1 MEIDDQTAQ
10 AAWVAGR
17 IGLGSPPM
25 SVLQLLGSAV
35 DGGAETYFT
44 DLTRVLSAAR
54 TDQVAVIRAH
64 AVRQSALQDAHIPTT
79 IARFGSQLDL
89 FTKGKIRQVAR
100 VSEAKVLLAW
110 MNRAASH
117 APKGPWARIGRLG
130 GYYDLKYYR
139 GFDALVANTPDIA
152 AWVLAQGWPQ
162 DRIHYIPNFAEAG
175 SLETVDR
182 AALDTPADVPLLL
195 SMGRLHEVK
204 AHDISLKALALIP
217 DAYLWIAG
225 TGPLEAELKTLA
237 QSLGV
242 AERVRFLGW
251 RNDAAALYRTADA
264 CLFPSRFE
272 PLGNVVIQCW
282 ANSLPVIA
290 AASQGPLQL
299 IRPGQ
304 DGLLVPIDDAP
315 ALAAAARR
323 VLAEPALREQ
333 MVQQGLIRMD
343 GEFSK
348 AAVVAQWQALFAHY
362 GDRPCAP

>member
-1 MEIDDQTAQ
+1 MT
-10 AAWVAGR
+10 
-17 IGLGSPPM
+17 
-25 SVLQLLGSAV
+25 VLQLLGSAI

-44 DLTRVLSAAR
+44 DLTRGLAAAG

-64 AVRQSALQDAHIPTT
+64 AARQSALQDAQIPTT

-89 FTKGKIRQVAR
+89 FTKGKVRTVAR
-100 VSEAKVLLAW
+100 ASRAKVLLAW

-117 APKGPWARIGRLG
+117 APSGPWARIGRLG

-139 GFDALVANTPDIA
+139 GFDALVANTRDITD
-152 AWVLAQGWPQ
+152 WILAQGWPQ
-162 DRIHYIPNFAEAG
+162 DRVHYIPNFAEAG
-175 SLETVDR
+175 SQETVDR
-182 AALDTPADVPLLL
+182 ASLDTPSDVPLLL

-217 DAYLWIAG
+217 QAYLWIAG
-225 TGPLEAELKTLA
+225 TGPLEAELKALA

-242 AERVRFLGW
+242 ADRVRFLGW

-282 ANSLPVIA
+282 ANGLPVIA
-290 AASQGPLQL
+290 AASQGPSQL

-315 ALAAAARR
+315 ALATAARR
-323 VLAEPALREQ
+323 VLAEPALRDQ

-348 AAVVAQWQALFAHY
+348 AAVIAQWQALFAHY

>member
-1 MEIDDQTAQ
+1 
-10 AAWVAGR
+10 
-17 IGLGSPPM
+17 M
-25 SVLQLLGSAV
+25 SVLQLLGSAI

-44 DLTRVLSAAR
+44 DLTRGLAAAG

-64 AVRQSALQDAHIPTT
+64 AARQSALQDAQIPTT

-89 FTKGKIRQVAR
+89 FTKGKVRTVAR
-100 VSEAKVLLAW
+100 ASRAKVLLAW

-117 APKGPWARIGRLG
+117 APSGPWARIGRLG

-139 GFDALVANTPDIA
+139 GFHALVANTRDITD
-152 AWVLAQGWPQ
+152 WILAQGWPK
-162 DRIHYIPNFAEAG
+162 DRVHYIPNFAEAG
-175 SLETVDR
+175 PLETVDR
-182 AALDTPADVPLLL
+182 ASLDTPSDVPLLL

-217 DAYLWIAG
+217 QAYLWIAG
-225 TGPLEAELKTLA
+225 TGPLEAELKALA

-242 AERVRFLGW
+242 ADRVRFLGW

-282 ANSLPVIA
+282 ANGLPVIA
-290 AASQGPLQL
+290 AASQGPSQL
-299 IRPGQ
+299 ITPGQ

-315 ALAAAARR
+315 ALATAARR
-323 VLAEPALREQ
+323 VLAEPALRDQ

-348 AAVVAQWQALFAHY
+348 AAVIAQWQALFAHY

>member
-1 MEIDDQTAQ
+1 
-10 AAWVAGR
+10 
-17 IGLGSPPM
+17 M
-25 SVLQLLGSAV
+25 SVLQLLGSAI

-44 DLTRVLSAAR
+44 DLTRGLAAAG

-64 AVRQSALQDAHIPTT
+64 AARKSALQDAQIPTT

-89 FTKGKIRQVAR
+89 FTKGKIRTVAR
-100 VSEAKVLLAW
+100 ASRAKVLLAW

-117 APKGPWARIGRLG
+117 APSGPWARIGRLG
-130 GYYDLKYYR
+130 GYYDLRYYR
-139 GFDALVANTPDIA
+139 GFDALVANTRDITD
-152 AWVLAQGWPQ
+152 WILAQGWPQ
-162 DRIHYIPNFAEAG
+162 DRVHYIPNFAEAG
-175 SLETVDR
+175 SQETVDR
-182 AALDTPADVPLLL
+182 ASLDTPSDVPLLL

-217 DAYLWIAG
+217 QAYLWIAG
-225 TGPLEAELKTLA
+225 TGPLEAELKALA

-242 AERVRFLGW
+242 SDRVRFLGW

-282 ANSLPVIA
+282 ANGLPVIA
-290 AASQGPLQL
+290 AASQGPSQL

-315 ALAAAARR
+315 ALATAARR
-323 VLAEPALREQ
+323 VLAEPALRDQ

-348 AAVVAQWQALFAHY
+348 AAVIAQWQALFAHY

>member
-1 MEIDDQTAQ
+1 
-10 AAWVAGR
+10 
-17 IGLGSPPM
+17 M
-25 SVLQLLGSAV
+25 SVLQLLGSAI

-44 DLTRVLSAAR
+44 DLTRGLAAAG

-64 AVRQSALQDAHIPTT
+64 AARQSALQDAQIPTT

-89 FTKGKIRQVAR
+89 FTKGKIRTVAR
-100 VSEAKVLLAW
+100 ASRAKVLLAW
-110 MNRAASH
+110 MNRAANH
-117 APKGPWARIGRLG
+117 APSGPWARIGRLG

-139 GFDALVANTPDIA
+139 GFDALVANTRDITD
-152 AWVLAQGWPQ
+152 WILAQGWPQ
-162 DRIHYIPNFAEAG
+162 DRVHYIPNFAEAG
-175 SLETVDR
+175 SQETVDR
-182 AALDTPADVPLLL
+182 ASLDTPSDVPLLL

-204 AHDISLKALALIP
+204 AHDISLEALALIP
-217 DAYLWIAG
+217 QAYLWIAG
-225 TGPLEAELKTLA
+225 TGPLEAELKALA

-242 AERVRFLGW
+242 ADRVRFLGW

-282 ANSLPVIA
+282 ANGLPVIA
-290 AASQGPLQL
+290 AASQGPSQL
-299 IRPGQ
+299 ITPGQ

-315 ALAAAARR
+315 ALATAARR
-323 VLAEPALREQ
+323 VLAEPALRDQ
-333 MVQQGLIRMD
+333 MVHQGLIRMD

-348 AAVVAQWQALFAHY
+348 AAVIAQWQALFAHY

>member
-1 MEIDDQTAQ
+1 
-10 AAWVAGR
+10 
-17 IGLGSPPM
+17 M
-25 SVLQLLGSAV
+25 SVLQLLGSAI

-44 DLTRVLSAAR
+44 DLTRALAQAR

-64 AVRQSALQDAHIPTT
+64 AARQSVLQDARISTT

-89 FTKGKIRQVAR
+89 LSKGQIRQVAR
-100 VSEAKVLLAW
+100 ASKAKVLLAW

-117 APKGPWARIGRLG
+117 APAGPWARIGRLG

-139 GFDALVANTPDIA
+139 GFDALVANTRDIA
-152 AWVLAQGWPQ
+152 DWILAQGWPQ
-162 DRIHYIPNFAEAG
+162 DQVHYIPNFAEAG

-182 AALDTPADVPLLL
+182 ASLDTPSDVPLLL

-217 DAYLWIAG
+217 QAYLWIAG
-225 TGPLEAELKTLA
+225 TGPLEAKLKALA

-242 AERVRFLGW
+242 SDRVRFLGW
-251 RNDAAALYRTADA
+251 RNDPAALYRTADA

-282 ANSLPVIA
+282 ANGLPVIA

-315 ALAAAARR
+315 ALATAARR
-323 VLAEPALREQ
+323 VLAEPALRDQ

-348 AAVVAQWQALFAHY
+348 AVVVAQWQALFAHY
-362 GDRPCAP
+362 GDLPCAP

>member
-1 MEIDDQTAQ
+1 
-10 AAWVAGR
+10 
-17 IGLGSPPM
+17 M
-25 SVLQLLGSAV
+25 SILQLLGSAT

-44 DLTRVLSAAR
+44 DLTRALASAR

-64 AVRQSALQDAHIPTT
+64 ALRQSALQDARIPTT

-89 FTKGKIRQVAR
+89 FTKGKIRQVAQTNK
-100 VSEAKVLLAW
+100 AKVLLAW

-117 APKGPWARIGRLG
+117 SPAGPWARIGRLG

-139 GFDALVANTPDIA
+139 GFDALVANTRDITN
-152 AWVLAQGWPQ
+152 WILAQGWPQ
-162 DRIHYIPNFAEAG
+162 DRVHYIPNFAEAG
-175 SLETVDR
+175 ALDTVDR
-182 AALDTPADVPLLL
+182 AALDTPSDVPLLL

-217 DAYLWIAG
+217 KAYLWIAG
-225 TGPLEAELKTLA
+225 TGPLEAELKALA

-242 AERVRFLGW
+242 AQRVRFLGW

-290 AASQGPLQL
+290 AASQGPSQL
-299 IRPGQ
+299 IRQGQ
-304 DGLLVPIDDAP
+304 DGLLVPIDDVE
-315 ALAAAARR
+315 ALAAAGRR
-323 VLAEPALREQ
+323 VLAEPELRDQ
-333 MVQQGLIRMD
+333 MVQQGLMRME

-362 GDRPCAP
+362 GDLPCAP

>member
-1 MEIDDQTAQ
+1 MT
-10 AAWVAGR
+10 
-17 IGLGSPPM
+17 
-25 SVLQLLGSAV
+25 VLQLLGSAI

-44 DLTRVLSAAR
+44 DLTRGLAAAG

-64 AVRQSALQDAHIPTT
+64 AARQSALQDSQIPTT

-89 FTKGKIRQVAR
+89 FTKGKVRTVAR
-100 VSEAKVLLAW
+100 ASRAKVLLAW

-117 APKGPWARIGRLG
+117 APSGPWARIGRLG

-139 GFDALVANTPDIA
+139 GFDALVANTRDITD
-152 AWVLAQGWPQ
+152 WILAQGWPQ
-162 DRIHYIPNFAEAG
+162 DRVHYIPNFAEAG
-175 SLETVDR
+175 SRETVDR
-182 AALDTPADVPLLL
+182 ASLDTPSDVPLLL

-217 DAYLWIAG
+217 EAYLWIAG
-225 TGPLEAELKTLA
+225 TGPLEAELKALA

-242 AERVRFLGW
+242 ADRVRFLGW

-282 ANSLPVIA
+282 ANGLPVIA
-290 AASQGPLQL
+290 AASQGPSQL

-315 ALAAAARR
+315 ALATAARR
-323 VLAEPALREQ
+323 VLAEPALRDQ

-348 AAVVAQWQALFAHY
+348 AAVIAQWQALFTHY

>member
-1 MEIDDQTAQ
+1 
-10 AAWVAGR
+10 
-17 IGLGSPPM
+17 M
-25 SVLQLLGSAV
+25 SVLQLLGSAI

-44 DLTRVLSAAR
+44 DLTRGLAAAG

-64 AVRQSALQDAHIPTT
+64 AARQSALQDAQIPTT

-89 FTKGKIRQVAR
+89 FTKGKIRTVAR
-100 VSEAKVLLAW
+100 ASRAKVLLAW

-117 APKGPWARIGRLG
+117 APSGPWARIGRLG

-139 GFDALVANTPDIA
+139 GFHALVANTRDITD
-152 AWVLAQGWPQ
+152 WILAQGWPK
-162 DRIHYIPNFAEAG
+162 DRVHYIPNFAEAG
-175 SLETVDR
+175 PLETVDR
-182 AALDTPADVPLLL
+182 ASLDTPSDVPLLL

-217 DAYLWIAG
+217 QAYLWIAG
-225 TGPLEAELKTLA
+225 TGPLEAELKALA

-242 AERVRFLGW
+242 AQRVRFLGW

-282 ANSLPVIA
+282 ANGLPVIA
-290 AASQGPLQL
+290 AASQGPSQL

-323 VLAEPALREQ
+323 VLAEPALRDQ
-333 MVQQGLIRMD
+333 MVQQGLLRMD

>member
-1 MEIDDQTAQ
+1 
-10 AAWVAGR
+10 
-17 IGLGSPPM
+17 M
-25 SVLQLLGSAV
+25 SVLQLLGSAI

-44 DLTRVLSAAR
+44 DLTRGLGAAG

-64 AVRQSALQDAHIPTT
+64 AARQSALQDAQIPTT

-89 FTKGKIRQVAR
+89 FTKGKVRTVAR
-100 VSEAKVLLAW
+100 ASRAKVLLAW

-117 APKGPWARIGRLG
+117 APSGPWARIGRLG

-139 GFDALVANTPDIA
+139 GFHALVANTRDITD
-152 AWVLAQGWPQ
+152 WILAQGWPQ
-162 DRIHYIPNFAEAG
+162 DRVHYIPNFAEAG
-175 SLETVDR
+175 SQETVDR
-182 AALDTPADVPLLL
+182 ASLDTPSDVPLLL

-217 DAYLWIAG
+217 QAYLWIAG
-225 TGPLEAELKTLA
+225 TGPLEAELKALA

-242 AERVRFLGW
+242 ADRVRFLGW

-282 ANSLPVIA
+282 ANGLPVIA
-290 AASQGPLQL
+290 AASQGPSQL
-299 IRPGQ
+299 ITPGQ

-315 ALAAAARR
+315 ALATAARR
-323 VLAEPALREQ
+323 VLAEPALRDQ

-348 AAVVAQWQALFAHY
+348 AAVIAQWQALFAHY

>member
-1 MEIDDQTAQ
+1 
-10 AAWVAGR
+10 
-17 IGLGSPPM
+17 M
-25 SVLQLLGSAV
+25 SVLQLLGSAI

-44 DLTRVLSAAR
+44 DLTRGLAAAG

-64 AVRQSALQDAHIPTT
+64 AARQSALQDAQIPTT

-89 FTKGKIRQVAR
+89 FTKGKVRTVAR
-100 VSEAKVLLAW
+100 ASRAKVLLAW

-117 APKGPWARIGRLG
+117 APSGPWARIGRLG

-139 GFDALVANTPDIA
+139 GFHALVANTRDITD
-152 AWVLAQGWPQ
+152 WILAQGWPK
-162 DRIHYIPNFAEAG
+162 DRVHYIPNFAEAG
-175 SLETVDR
+175 PLETVDR
-182 AALDTPADVPLLL
+182 ASLDTPSDVPLLL

-217 DAYLWIAG
+217 QAYLWIAG
-225 TGPLEAELKTLA
+225 TGPLEAELKALA

-242 AERVRFLGW
+242 AQRVRFLGW

-282 ANSLPVIA
+282 ANGLPVIA
-290 AASQGPLQL
+290 AASQGPSQL
-299 IRPGQ
+299 ITPGQ

-315 ALAAAARR
+315 ALATAARR
-323 VLAEPALREQ
+323 VLAEPALRDQ

-348 AAVVAQWQALFAHY
+348 AAVIAQWQALFAHY

>member
-1 MEIDDQTAQ
+1 
-10 AAWVAGR
+10 
-17 IGLGSPPM
+17 M
-25 SVLQLLGSAV
+25 SVLQLLGSAI

-44 DLTRVLSAAR
+44 DLTRGLAAAG
-54 TDQVAVIRAH
+54 TDQVAVIRTH
-64 AVRQSALQDAHIPTT
+64 AARQSALRDAQIPTT

-89 FTKGKIRQVAR
+89 FTKGKIRTVAR
-100 VSEAKVLLAW
+100 ASEAKVLLAW

-117 APKGPWARIGRLG
+117 APSGPWARIGRLG

-139 GFDALVANTPDIA
+139 GFDALVANTRDITD
-152 AWVLAQGWPQ
+152 WILAQGWPQ
-162 DRIHYIPNFAEAG
+162 DRVHYIPNFAEAG
-175 SLETVDR
+175 SQETVDR
-182 AALDTPADVPLLL
+182 ASLDTPSDVPLLL

-204 AHDISLKALALIP
+204 AHDISLEALALIP
-217 DAYLWIAG
+217 QAYLWIAG
-225 TGPLEAELKTLA
+225 TGPLEAELKALA

-242 AERVRFLGW
+242 ADRVRFLGW

-282 ANSLPVIA
+282 ANGLPVIA
-290 AASQGPLQL
+290 AASQGPSQL
-299 IRPGQ
+299 ITPGQ

-315 ALAAAARR
+315 ALATAARR
-323 VLAEPALREQ
+323 VLAEPALRDQ

-348 AAVVAQWQALFAHY
+348 AAVIAQWQALFAHY

>member
-1 MEIDDQTAQ
+1 
-10 AAWVAGR
+10 
-17 IGLGSPPM
+17 M

-44 DLTRVLSAAR
+44 DLTTALAAAG
-54 TDQVAVIRAH
+54 TAQSAVIRAH
-64 AVRQSALQDAHIPTT
+64 ATRQSALQDAHIPTI

-217 DAYLWIAG
+217 EAYLWIAG

-290 AASQGPLQL
+290 AASQGPSQL
-299 IRPGQ
+299 ITPGQ

-323 VLAEPALREQ
+323 VLAEPALRDQ